1 MYGVLVFS
9 VLSRN
14 AVDAN
19 GYGVL
24 PFPAHVPN
32 AIFRR
37 NLKNESLQLPTLRV
51 LVRYN
56 AIGKVCGNPGTL
68 SFSSPEYQAFEDPS
82 ATYAYEQHGDQY
94 VTNGTVRITVSRTGG
109 GHGTVGVRYRLQHG
123 TTDEADVTPHAH
135 YTTRCDNKRQRC
147 I

>member
-1 MYGVLVFS
+1 MQMPTGVL
-9 VLSRN
+9 
-14 AVDAN
+14 
-19 GYGVL
+19 L
-24 PFPAHVPN
+24 PSAHVPN
-32 AIFRR
+32 ATLHPDHKPI
-37 NLKNESLQLPTLRV
+37 SLQLATLLV
-51 LVRYN
+51 LGRYN

-82 ATYAYEQHGDQY
+82 ATYAYEQHGNQY

-109 GHGTVGVRYRLQHG
+109 GYGTVGVRYRLQHG

-135 YTTRCDNKRQRC
+135 YTTRCDRKRQRC